1 MLNLLKMSSSFQ
13 LFMIFFRII
22 SHIIY
27 LFLLSLSLSKCEV
40 GFTTSTNFSILL
52 YYITLYLFIVV
63 YHTLWKWNKGFGSL
77 SIFFFLWWD
86 IQCPR
91 TQLMSCCLLFFF
103 FFFVLPFIFKQ
114 LIQTTNHD
122 RKSDRER
129 NRTCMIFLWQ
139 HNFLV

>member
-27 LFLLSLSLSKCEV
+27 FFLLSLSLSKCEV

-63 YHTLWKWNKGFGSL
+63 YHTLWK
-77 SIFFFLWWD
+77 
-86 IQCPR
+86 
-91 TQLMSCCLLFFF
+91 
-103 FFFVLPFIFKQ
+103 
-114 LIQTTNHD
+114 
-122 RKSDRER
+122 
-129 NRTCMIFLWQ
+129 
-139 HNFLV
+139 

>member
-27 LFLLSLSLSKCEV
+27 FFLLSLSLSKCEV

-103 FFFVLPFIFKQ
+103 FFLYCLSSLSNWYKQQIMIANQIGRGTGLAWFSFDNTIF
-114 LIQTTNHD
+114 
-122 RKSDRER
+122 
-129 NRTCMIFLWQ
+129 
-139 HNFLV
+139 

>member
-1 MLNLLKMSSSFQ
+1 
-13 LFMIFFRII
+13 MIFFRII

-27 LFLLSLSLSKCEV
+27 FFLLSLSLSKCEV

-103 FFFVLPFIFKQ
+103 FFLSSLSPMLSEICLPKVFGNFTKAPETIFQ
-114 LIQTTNHD
+114 QHGGACHLAASLIKIEQ
-122 RKSDRER
+122 
-129 NRTCMIFLWQ
+129 F
-139 HNFLV
+139 